1 MLVRVYK
8 QNFYSNQDKV
18 FLKHILGVNLQR
30 AKLFDCLPLF
40 LQRDSVKGKRSVF
53 RSKNNLISVKVK
65 WNNFIRYRKTL
76 YEASKTEVRPGHASH
91 VPLRLLPFI
100 YLSVRTRGILLKEFW
115 GLMLNYIRDTSTEYE
130 HLKNLL
136 IRKKGRGNLK
146 IQEERKKY
154 RMTLRVW

>member
-65 WNNFIRYRKTL
+65 
-76 YEASKTEVRPGHASH
+76 
-91 VPLRLLPFI
+91 
-100 YLSVRTRGILLKEFW
+100 
-115 GLMLNYIRDTSTEYE
+115 
-130 HLKNLL
+130 
-136 IRKKGRGNLK
+136 
-146 IQEERKKY
+146 
-154 RMTLRVW
+154 